1 MGSCH
6 RRRFPIGKEMVT
18 YMGKYTLQPL
28 TAHERAQAAENHNL
42 VYSFL
47 RRHGYDME
55 NFYDVVIF
63 GFLKGIQIYNRRKE
77 LHGKYQ
83 IAFICERYMS
93 AEIGNHFRTKNAQ
106 KRKPAENMI
115 SLDADYAESENF
127 YNCTCGKSAAPES
140 EIIGM
145 DLRAQLFGYLTESQR
160 KIAEMKMDG
169 YDNKEIFLLLEIKP
183 STYYKEIMK
192 IKAVLKN
199 VID

>member
-1 MGSCH
+1 MKNH
-6 RRRFPIGKEMVT
+6 K
-18 YMGKYTLQPL
+18 LQPL
-28 TAHERAQAAENHNL
+28 TAQERTQATGNHNL

-47 RRHGYDME
+47 HRHGYDME

-63 GFLKGIQIYNRRKE
+63 GYLKGIQIYNRRKD

-93 AEIGNHFRTKNAQ
+93 AEIGNYFRTKNAQ

-115 SLDADYAESENF
+115 SLDAGYAESENF

-183 STYYKEIMK
+183 STYYKEVK
-192 IKAVLKN
+192 RIKAVLKN
-199 VID
+199 LID